1 MIQPDNILIRW
12 SAVSIPIFV
21 VMLCAMVC
29 EVTAESQYDIS
40 LSSYIIPQGDM
51 SLIRVKVKNG
61 GVPRV
66 TWMKKEIYLASN
78 HNKTVYYGLL
88 VADLMAK
95 PGHYKALVE
104 LDPSGQR
111 KKLDIEVT
119 EKNYGV
125 RRLTLP
131 KNMVDLD
138 AGTLKRVKKESKI
151 MRGLWAALPSTPH
164 WIGPFERPI
173 PGEVVGPFGRKS
185 IINNQPRA
193 PHSGVDLKAEKGTP
207 IKAIN
212 HGIVAFTGDHFFTGQ
227 TVVMDH
233 GGGIQSMYFHLER
246 ILVQQGKMIEK
257 GQVIGLVG
265 STGRA
270 TGPHLHWGI
279 RINGARVNPL
289 KLIDLSQE
297 MEE

>member
-1 MIQPDNILIRW
+1 MIRPHKILIRW
-12 SAVSIPIFV
+12 SAISVSLLMA
-21 VMLCAMVC
+21 MLSVIVC
-29 EVTAESQYDIS
+29 EVTAVSQYDIS

-51 SLIRVKVKNG
+51 SLIRVKVTNG
-61 GVPRV
+61 GIPRV
-66 TWMKKEIYLASN
+66 TWMNREIYLVPN
-78 HNKTVYYGLL
+78 NKKTEYYGFL
-88 VADLMAK
+88 VADLKAR
-95 PGHYKALVE
+95 PGRYNALVE
-104 LDPSGQR
+104 TVPIGQK
-111 KKLDIEVT
+111 KKLEIEVT
-119 EKNYGV
+119 DKDYGI

-138 AGTLKRVKKESKI
+138 AETLKRAKKESGI
-151 MRGLWAALPSTPH
+151 MRRLWDAPPSIPY
-164 WIGPFERPI
+164 WNGPFERPI
-173 PGEVVGPFGRKS
+173 PGEVVGSFGRRS

-212 HGIVAFTGDHFFTGQ
+212 HGIATFTGAHFFTGQ

-233 GGGIQSMYFHLER
+233 GGGIQSMYFHLEK

-289 KLIDLSQE
+289 KLIILSQE

>member
-1 MIQPDNILIRW
+1 MIHPHKILIRW
-12 SAVSIPIFV
+12 ATISISISV
-21 VMLCAMVC
+21 AMLCTMVC
-29 EVTAESQYDIS
+29 EVMAVSQYDIQ

-51 SLIRVKVKNG
+51 SLIRVEVKNG
-61 GVPRV
+61 GIPRV
-66 TWMKKEIYLASN
+66 TWMKREIYLVPN

-95 PGHYKALVE
+95 PGRYKALVE
-104 LDPSGQR
+104 LVSTGKK
-111 KKLDIEVT
+111 KKLEIEVK
-119 EKNYGV
+119 EKDYGI

-131 KNMVDLD
+131 KKMVDLE
-138 AGTLKRVKKESKI
+138 AETLKRVKKESGI
-151 MRGLWAALPSTPH
+151 MRRLWDTPPSTPY
-164 WIGPFERPI
+164 WNGPFERPI
-173 PGEVVGPFGRKS
+173 PGEVVGPFGRRS

-193 PHSGVDLKAEKGTP
+193 SHSGVDLKAEKGTP

-212 HGIVAFTGDHFFTGQ
+212 HGTVAFTGDHFFTGQ

-233 GGGIQSMYFHLER
+233 GGGIQSMYFHLEK
-246 ILVQQGKMIEK
+246 ILVQQGKMVEK

-289 KLIDLSQE
+289 KLIIVSQE

>member
-1 MIQPDNILIRW
+1 MINANGIFIRW
-12 SAVSIPIFV
+12 SAITISIIV
-21 VMLCAMVC
+21 ANLYAMVY
-29 EVTAESQYDIS
+29 EVTAISPYDIS

-51 SLIRVKVKNG
+51 SLIRVEVKDG
-61 GVPRV
+61 VVPRV
-66 TWMKKEIYLASN
+66 TWMKRRTHLVPNPSQ
-78 HNKTVYYGLL
+78 TVYYGFL
-88 VADLMAK
+88 VADLTAK
-95 PGHYKALVE
+95 PGRYKALVE
-104 LDPSGQR
+104 IVPTGQ
-111 KKLDIEVT
+111 KKTLEIEVK
-119 EKNYGV
+119 EKDYGV

-131 KNMVDLD
+131 KKMVDLD
-138 AGTLKRVKKESKI
+138 AETLKRVKKEYRI
-151 MRGLWAALPSTPH
+151 MRRLWDAFPSTPY
-164 WIGPFERPI
+164 WDGPFERPV
-173 PGEVVGPFGRKS
+173 PGPVVGPFGRKS

-193 PHSGVDLKAEKGTP
+193 PHSGVDLKAQKGTP

-212 HGIVAFTGDHFFTGQ
+212 HGVVSFTGDHFFTGK

-233 GGGIQSMYFHLER
+233 GGGIQSMYFHLEK
-246 ILVQQGKMIEK
+246 ILVQQGSRMEK

-289 KLIDLSQE
+289 KLVELSQR

>member
-1 MIQPDNILIRW
+1 MIHPDKILIRW
-12 SAVSIPIFV
+12 SAISISIFV
-21 VMLCAMVC
+21 AMLCAMVC
-29 EVTAESQYDIS
+29 EVRAVSQDDIH

-51 SLIRVKVKNG
+51 SLIRVEVKNG
-61 GVPRV
+61 VVPRV
-66 TWMKKEIYLASN
+66 TWMNRETYLVPN
-78 HNKTVYYGLL
+78 HNKTVYYGLI
-88 VADLMAK
+88 VADLTAR
-95 PGHYKALVE
+95 PGRYKALVE
-104 LDPSGQR
+104 IVPTGQR
-111 KKLDIEVT
+111 KKLEIEVT

-138 AGTLKRVKKESKI
+138 AKTLKRVKKESRI
-151 MRGLWAALPSTPH
+151 MRRLWDAPPSVPY
-164 WIGPFERPI
+164 WSGPFVRPV
-173 PGEVVGPFGRKS
+173 PGAVVGPFGRRS

-207 IKAIN
+207 IKAVN
-212 HGIVAFTGDHFFTGQ
+212 NGIVAFTGDHFFTGQ

-233 GGGIQSMYFHLER
+233 GVGIQSMYFHLEK
-246 ILVQQGKMIEK
+246 ILVQQGRMMEK

-270 TGPHLHWGI
+270 MGPHLHLGM
-279 RINGARVNPL
+279 RINGARIDPL
-289 KLIDLSQE
+289 KLIILSQE

>member
-1 MIQPDNILIRW
+1 MIHPHKILIRW
-12 SAVSIPIFV
+12 SAISISISV
-21 VMLCAMVC
+21 AMLCAMVC
-29 EVTAESQYDIS
+29 EVMAVSQYDIQ

-51 SLIRVKVKNG
+51 SLIRVEVKNG
-61 GVPRV
+61 GIPRV
-66 TWMKKEIYLASN
+66 TWMKREIYLVPN

-95 PGHYKALVE
+95 PGRYKALVE
-104 LDPSGQR
+104 LVSTGKK
-111 KKLDIEVT
+111 KKLEIEVK
-119 EKNYGV
+119 EKDYGI

-131 KNMVDLD
+131 KKMVDLD
-138 AGTLKRVKKESKI
+138 AETLKRVKKESRI
-151 MRGLWAALPSTPH
+151 MRRLWAAPPSTPY
-164 WIGPFERPI
+164 WNGPFVRPI
-173 PGEVVGPFGRKS
+173 PGEVVGPFGRRS

-212 HGIVAFTGDHFFTGQ
+212 HGIAAFTGDHFFTGQ

-233 GGGIQSMYFHLER
+233 GGGIQSMYFHLEK
-246 ILVQQGKMIEK
+246 ILVQQGNMVEK

-289 KLIDLSQE
+289 KLIIVSQE

>member
-1 MIQPDNILIRW
+1 MIRPHKILIRW
-12 SAVSIPIFV
+12 SAISVSILIA
-21 VMLCAMVC
+21 MLSVIVC
-29 EVTAESQYDIS
+29 EVTAVSQYDIS

-61 GVPRV
+61 GIPRV
-66 TWMKKEIYLASN
+66 TWMQREIYLVPN
-78 HNKTVYYGLL
+78 NKKTEYYGFL
-88 VADLMAK
+88 VADLTAR

-104 LDPSGQR
+104 LVPTGR
-111 KKLDIEVT
+111 KKKLEIEVT
-119 EKNYGV
+119 EKDYGI

-138 AGTLKRVKKESKI
+138 AETLKRAKKESKI
-151 MRGLWAALPSTPH
+151 MRRLWDALPSTPY
-164 WIGPFERPI
+164 WRGPFERPI

-193 PHSGVDLKAEKGTP
+193 PHSGVDLRAQKGTP

-212 HGIVAFTGDHFFTGQ
+212 HGIAAFTGDHFFTGQ

-233 GGGIQSMYFHLER
+233 GGGIQSMYFHLEK

-289 KLIDLSQE
+289 KLIILSRE

>member
-1 MIQPDNILIRW
+1 MIHSSKVLLRW
-12 SAVSIPIFV
+12 SAISISMFI

-29 EVTAESQYDIS
+29 EVMGVSQYDIS
-40 LSSYIIPQGDM
+40 LSSYIILQGDM

-66 TWMKKEIYLASN
+66 TWMKRDIHLVP
-78 HNKTVYYGLL
+78 NKKKSEYYGFL
-88 VADLMAK
+88 VADLTAR
-95 PGHYKALVE
+95 PGHYNALVE
-104 LDPSGQR
+104 LVPIGR
-111 KKLDIEVT
+111 EKKLEIEIK
-119 EKNYGV
+119 EKDYGI

-138 AGTLKRVKKESKI
+138 AKTLKRVKKESKI
-151 MRGLWAALPSTPH
+151 MRGLWNALPSTPH
-164 WIGPFERPI
+164 WNGPFERPI
-173 PGEVVGPFGRKS
+173 PGEVVGPFGRRS

-193 PHSGVDLKAEKGTP
+193 PHSGVDLKAERGTL

-233 GGGIQSMYFHLER
+233 GGGIQSMYFHLEK

-289 KLIDLSQE
+289 KLIILSQE